1 MRLKSL
7 RSKIHTIYENYLF
20 KIEKGYL
27 LQYNFFYKIY
37 LRLVKGLKFNLN
49 FSAKVPWINTNLKS
63 QDETKLTLR
72 IIENTKLNPHPSVPE
87 KNWDSL
93 IALSIITQNLNKSAM
108 ILDAGGEK
116 NSLIIF
122 WLYQLGFSNLKCLNL
137 TFNKKIKRGD
147 IEFIPGD
154 LTKTS
159 FPDNY
164 FDAITC
170 ISVIE
175 HGVDEIKY
183 FKEMY
188 RILKKGGLLITSID
202 YWENE
207 IDRMNGLAYNNP
219 IYVYNKNSVRILL
232 EKAQKQGFV
241 LFGPEIDLNCKN
253 KVVKW
258 KKFSLDFTFLIF
270 SLTKPLK

>member
-1 MRLKSL
+1 MRLKNL
-7 RSKIHTIYENYLF
+7 HSKINIIYEKYLI
-20 KIEKGYL
+20 KIERGYL
-27 LQYNFFYKIY
+27 LRYNFFYKNY

-49 FSAKVPWINTNLKS
+49 LTSKVPWLNTNLKTK
-63 QDETKLTLR
+63 DELSLALK
-72 IIENTKLNPHPSVPE
+72 IIENSNLKPHPNIPE

-93 IALSIITQNLNKSAM
+93 IALNIITQNIDKSAV

-116 NSLIIF
+116 TSLIIF
-122 WLYQLGFSNLKCLNL
+122 WLYQLGYSNLKLLNL
-137 TFNKKIKRGD
+137 TFNKRIKRGD

-154 LTKTS
+154 LTKTP
-159 FPDNY
+159 FPNNY

-183 FKEMY
+183 FKEMH
-188 RILKKGGLLITSID
+188 RILKKGGLLITSIH

-207 IDRMNGLAYNNP
+207 IDRINGLAYNNP
-219 IYVYNKNSVRILL
+219 IYVYNKTSVRNLL
-232 EKAQKQGFV
+232 EKALRQGFI
-241 LFGPEIDLNCKN
+241 LFGPEVDLNCQN

-258 KKFSLDFTFLIF
+258 KKFNLDFTFLIF
-270 SLTKPLK
+270 SLQKT

>member
-7 RSKIHTIYENYLF
+7 RSKFSIIYEKYLI
-20 KIEKGYL
+20 KIEKGFL
-27 LQYNFFYKIY
+27 LRYNFFYKIY
-37 LRLVKGLKFNLN
+37 LKLVKGLKFNVSLI
-49 FSAKVPWINTNLKS
+49 SKVPWLNTNLKTK
-63 QDETKLTLR
+63 DELSLAIK
-72 IIENTKLNPHPSVPE
+72 IIEKSNLKLHPNIPE

-93 IALSIITQNLNKSAM
+93 IALNAITQNTDKSAI

-116 NSLIIF
+116 SSLILF
-122 WLYQLGFSNLKCLNL
+122 WLYQLGYSNLKCLNL
-137 TFNKKIKRGD
+137 TFNKRIKRGD

-154 LTKTS
+154 LTKTL
-159 FPDNY
+159 FPNNY

-175 HGVDEIKY
+175 HGVDEVKY

-188 RILKKGGLLITSID
+188 RILKKGGLLLTSMD

-207 IDRMNGLAYNNP
+207 IDRMGGLAYNNP
-219 IYVYNKNSVRILL
+219 IYVYNKNSIRNLL
-232 EKAQKQGFV
+232 EKALKQGFI
-241 LFGPEIDLNCKN
+241 LFGPEIDLNCQN

-258 KKFSLDFTFLIF
+258 EKFNLDFTFLIF
-270 SLTKPLK
+270 SLQKP

>member
-7 RSKIHTIYENYLF
+7 RSKFSIIYEKYLI
-20 KIEKGYL
+20 KIEKGFL
-27 LQYNFFYKIY
+27 LRYNFFYKIY
-37 LRLVKGLKFNLN
+37 LRLVKGLKFNL
-49 FSAKVPWINTNLKS
+49 SLTSKVPWLNTNLKTK
-63 QDETKLTLR
+63 DELSLAIK
-72 IIENTKLNPHPSVPE
+72 IIENSNLKPHPNIPE

-93 IALSIITQNLNKSAM
+93 IALNTITQNTDKSAI
-108 ILDAGGEK
+108 ILDAGGERS
-116 NSLIIF
+116 SLILF
-122 WLYQLGFSNLKCLNL
+122 WLYQLGYSNLKCLNL
-137 TFNKKIKRGD
+137 TFNKRIKRGD

-154 LTKTS
+154 LTKTP
-159 FPDNY
+159 FPNNH

-188 RILKKGGLLITSID
+188 RILKKGGLLITSMD

-207 IDRMNGLAYNNP
+207 IYRMSGLAYNNP
-219 IYVYNKNSVRILL
+219 IYVYNKNSIRNLM
-232 EKAQKQGFV
+232 EKALKQGFI
-241 LFGPEIDLNCKN
+241 LFGPDVDLNCQN

-258 KKFSLDFTFLIF
+258 EKFNLDFTFLIF
-270 SLTKPLK
+270 SLQKL

>member
-7 RSKIHTIYENYLF
+7 RSKIYIIYEKYLI

-27 LQYNFFYKIY
+27 LRYNFFYKNY

-49 FSAKVPWINTNLKS
+49 LTSKVPWLNTNLKTK
-63 QDETKLTLR
+63 DELSLALK
-72 IIENTKLNPHPSVPE
+72 IIENSNLKPHPNIPE

-93 IALSIITQNLNKSAM
+93 IALNIITQNIDKSAV
-108 ILDAGGEK
+108 ILDAGGDK
-116 NSLIIF
+116 TSLIIF
-122 WLYQLGFSNLKCLNL
+122 WLYQLGYSNLKCLNL
-137 TFNKKIKRGD
+137 TFNKRIKRGD

-154 LTKTS
+154 LTKTP
-159 FPDNY
+159 FPNNY

-188 RILKKGGLLITSID
+188 RILKKGGLLITSTD

-219 IYVYNKNSVRILL
+219 IYVYNKISVRNLL
-232 EKAQKQGFV
+232 EKALRQGFI
-241 LFGPEIDLNCKN
+241 LFGPEVDLHCQN

-258 KKFSLDFTFLIF
+258 KKFNLDFTFLIF
-270 SLTKPLK
+270 SLQKT